1 MKNTKGQSVKILYGE
16 SDADHLAEHA
26 AALQEAGHHV
36 EKAIGRKGVQDALRS
51 GTYDLVILG
60 PTLSKNDRHHLPYMV
75 KKANEKTRVLVLHGS
90 AHMHHEVDAAI
101 DEPRDVH
108 PILDIINTLVQQ
120 PVVTRK

>member
-16 SDADHLAEHA
+16 NDAEHLSEHA
-26 AALQEAGHHV
+26 AALEEAGHRV

-90 AHMHHEVDAAI
+90 AHMHHEVDAAM

-108 PILDIINTLVQQ
+108 PILDIINRLVSQ
-120 PVVTRK
+120 PVAK